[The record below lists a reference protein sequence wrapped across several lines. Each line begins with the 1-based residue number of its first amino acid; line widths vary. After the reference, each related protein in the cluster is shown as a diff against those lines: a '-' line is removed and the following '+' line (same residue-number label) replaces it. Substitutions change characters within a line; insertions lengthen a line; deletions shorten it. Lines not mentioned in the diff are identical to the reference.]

1 MAAHKF
7 KVDDIVRF
15 SGTDALLIVR
25 KCRKQTREYLVQ
37 RGNDSDRVGWVFG
50 IYLELVEPAK
60 RSASSARM
68 TLTRA
73 AAGS

>member
-1 MAAHKF
+1 MAAQKF

-15 SGTDALLIVR
+15 SGTDALVR

-60 RSASSARM
+60 RSAGSARM
-68 TLTRA
+68 TLTKA

>member
-25 KCRKQTREYLVQ
+25 KRRKQTQEYLVQ
-37 RGNDSDRVGWVFG
+37 RGNDAARVGWVFG

-60 RSASSARM
+60 RSAASHRL
-68 TLTRA
+68 TLTKA
-73 AAGS
+73 AAG